1 MEKDFST
8 IENMLKRRKVLAGIA
23 GTTVGT
29 GIGVSA
35 SLSRLADE
43 SNYQGI
49 PKSYIKTPNSTRF
62 EDFVEQSYEIDDFD
76 VGAYDAL
83 VDARYVEGEKFTS
96 EHVLAVE
103 QFFENIGIDL
113 KFLERKDEISLDL
126 FESEYGASTSE
137 ILGYNGS
144 LYSDAVEDVMK
155 DTAIQLF
162 FTPGIETGFGE
173 RIENG
178 KGIDYERLKEM
189 NAEDLEEGM
198 KLGPDGVALYDRAV
212 VVADEYDNIDFSER
226 DKHADTKLYKTI
238 HELAHTM
245 GLGHVDNPDNLMHEE
260 NLRPAK
266 SPGLND
272 KQINKIEKQLGL

>member
-8 IENMLKRRKVLAGIA
+8 VGNMLKRRKVLAGIA

-35 SLSRLADE
+35 SLSGLADE
-43 SNYQGI
+43 SDYQGI
-49 PKSYIKTPNSTRF
+49 PKSYITGPNSTRF
-62 EDFVEQSYEIDDFD
+62 EDFIEQNYEIDDFD

-83 VDARYVEGEKFTS
+83 VDARYVEGEQFTS

-113 KFLERKDEISLDL
+113 KFLERKDEISLDV

-137 ILGYNGS
+137 ILGHNGS

-173 RIENG
+173 RIDNG
-178 KGIDYERLKEM
+178 DRINYEELREM
-189 NAEDLEEGM
+189 DAEDLEEGM

-212 VVADEYDNIDFSER
+212 VVSDEYDNIDFSER
-226 DKHADTKLYKTI
+226 EKHADTKLYKTI

-245 GLGHVDNPDNLMHEE
+245 GLGHVDNSKNLMYEG
-260 NLRPAK
+260 NLRPGI
-266 SPGLND
+266 SSGLNNE
-272 KQINKIEKQLGL
+272 QIRGIKEQLES